1 MAGFFGFVLRTEQTY
16 VFVVMQEEK
25 FLISQYDTLN
35 WIEKAINVAK
45 MFAN

>member
-1 MAGFFGFVLRTEQTY
+1 MAGFFGLVLFKNRADLC
-16 VFVVMQEEK
+16 FCSEEK

-35 WIEKAINVAK
+35 CTQKAINVAK